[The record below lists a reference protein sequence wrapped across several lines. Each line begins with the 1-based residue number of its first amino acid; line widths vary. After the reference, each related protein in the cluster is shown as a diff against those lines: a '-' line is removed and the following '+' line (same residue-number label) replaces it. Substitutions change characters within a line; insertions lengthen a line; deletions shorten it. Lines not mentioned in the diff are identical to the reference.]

1 MPHSSDD
8 PPSAPAA
15 SVESETPGATVADAP
30 DAANSDG
37 ANSDGANSDGANS
50 DGANPAGPSLPDG
63 ETQQPRRRR
72 RRRRRRPPPAAA
84 SPEAAVGDQATPE
97 GTPLAGDTVQDT
109 QGEAQGEV
117 RTDAQELRP
126 PRHRRRRRRGPPR
139 DPSQQSP
146 VIGKVGIDGSSPLD
160 PTTVTPG
167 EVSTPAQPA
176 PGMASELPRRRGRRP
191 PRRPGLMDPAASAGQ
206 GPSGSEAITEGTS
219 QPAPGTVQRPWPGR
233 PRNRRPPDR
242 AAPDGEPRR
251 PGPRQPR
258 ERAAGPRDAGAR
270 GPNRRDQG
278 SDTQGRRDKRPSG
291 RPPGRG
297 REAPLRKPE
306 QKLYAL
312 ESVVDRG
319 FEDVTEDSSESGTRR
334 VHWTIIN
341 RTVADQ
347 KSGKAMSASYVLR
360 REGGEAEFPN
370 LGAAR
375 AAVNKT
381 IVHPEKLT
389 LSKAEHVAAKG
400 SR

>member
-8 PPSAPAA
+8 PPGAPTA
-15 SVESETPGATVADAP
+15 SVESETPSATVADAP
-30 DAANSDG
+30 DS
-37 ANSDGANSDGANS
+37 
-50 DGANPAGPSLPDG
+50 ANPAGPSLQDG

-84 SPEAAVGDQATPE
+84 SPGAAGGDQTTPE
-97 GTPLAGDTVQDT
+97 GTPLTGDTVPDTQVDAQGDT
-109 QGEAQGEV
+109 QGDTAG
-117 RTDAQELRP
+117 DAQAPKPR
-126 PRHRRRRRRGPPR
+126 RHRHRRRGPPR
-139 DPSQQSP
+139 EMPQQLPASADVP
-146 VIGKVGIDGSSPLD
+146 VGESGAPD

-167 EVSTPAQPA
+167 EDATQAQPA
-176 PGMASELPRRRGRRP
+176 PGVAGELPRPHRRRRRP
-191 PRRPGLMDPAASAGQ
+191 GRRPGLIDQTESGGQ
-206 GPSGSEAITEGTS
+206 TPSGSEAITERTS
-219 QPAPGTVQRPWPGR
+219 QLEPGTVRRPWPGR
-233 PRNRRPPDR
+233 PRYRPPSDR
-242 AAPDGEPRR
+242 AAPEGDPRR
-251 PGPRQPR
+251 HGPRQPR
-258 ERAAGPRDAGAR
+258 ERTSRPGDAGAR
-270 GPNRRDQG
+270 GPDRRDQG
-278 SDTQGRRDKRPSG
+278 SDTRRRRDRRSSG

-297 REAPLRKPE
+297 REAAARKPE

-319 FEDVTEDSSESGTRR
+319 FEDVTENSDEGGTRR
-334 VHWTIIN
+334 VHWTIIK

-347 KSGKAMSASYVLR
+347 KSGKAMSASYVLQ
-360 REGGEAEFPN
+360 REGVEAEFPN

>member
-30 DAANSDG
+30 DAV
-37 ANSDGANSDGANS
+37 NS
-50 DGANPAGPSLPDG
+50 DGANPAGPSLQDG
-63 ETQQPRRRR
+63 KTQQPRRRR

-84 SPEAAVGDQATPE
+84 LPVAAVGDQATPE

-117 RTDAQELRP
+117 RTDAQERRP
-126 PRHRRRRRRGPPR
+126 PRHRRRRRRGPSR

-146 VIGKVGIDGSSPLD
+146 VIGKVGIDGSSPPD

-176 PGMASELPRRRGRRP
+176 PGMASELPRRRRRRP
-191 PRRPGLMDPAASAGQ
+191 PRRPGLMDPDASAGQ

-219 QPAPGTVQRPWPGR
+219 QPEPGTVRRPWPGR
-233 PRNRRPPDR
+233 PRNRRPPGR

-270 GPNRRDQG
+270 GPDRRDQG
-278 SDTQGRRDKRPSG
+278 SDTQGRRDRRSSG
-291 RPPGRG
+291 RTPGRG
-297 REAPLRKPE
+297 REAPPRKPE

-319 FEDVTEDSSESGTRR
+319 FEDVTEDSNEGGEGGTRR
-334 VHWTIIN
+334 VHWTIIK

-347 KSGKAMSASYVLR
+347 KSGKAMSASYVLQ
-360 REGGEAEFPN
+360 REGVEAEFPN